1 MATKKILGH
10 FHGGLGCKESACNA
24 ADPDLVPVLERP
36 FGEGNGNVLQYS
48 CLENLRTGDPSGL
61 QSMELKTVRHN

>member
-36 FGEGNGNVLQYS
+36 FGE
-48 CLENLRTGDPSGL
+48 
-61 QSMELKTVRHN
+61 